1 MKKQRFNGPMGKW
14 MEQHLALRRSLGFI
28 YRTSE
33 YTLDAFDQHLANNFS
48 YCQTISREVVVSYL
62 NATHQDKPKTRS
74 QKVSEL
80 RQFSRFMFQ
89 FDPDTYIPE
98 KGLVGPAKVQIKQHI
113 FTEEEIIKLIKQTK
127 NFHVKKRNA
136 LLPHTYATIIGLL
149 WVTGMRIGEV
159 VQLKIEDVDTVE
171 GILYVRQTK
180 FFKSRLIPLS
190 KSTTQALVTYKE
202 QRSEFGYSGEPGT
215 PFFFNNRGKP
225 CITATTPR
233 TIKSLMEQVG
243 LKTIQGTTPRV
254 HDMRHSFATRW
265 LLDFY
270 KSNKDPTAYLA
281 VLATYLGHA
290 NIANTQ
296 LYLHPSIELMNIAAL
311 QLQAYT
317 HSFLGENHE
326 TRK

>member
-28 YRTSE
+28 YRTTE
-33 YTLDAFDQHLANNFS
+33 YTLDAFDQHLASNFPH
-48 YCQTISREVVVSYL
+48 CQTISREMVISYL
-62 NATHQDKPKTRS
+62 NATHHEKPGTRS
-74 QKVSEL
+74 QKVSDL

-98 KGLVGPAKVQIKQHI
+98 KGLVGPAKTQIKQHI
-113 FTEEEIIKLIKQTK
+113 FTEEEIIKLIKQAK
-127 NFHVKKRNA
+127 NFRVRKKNA

-159 VQLKIEDVDTVE
+159 VRLKIEDVDTVD

-190 KSTTQALVTYKE
+190 RSTIQALLTYKE
-202 QRSEFGYSGEPGT
+202 QRAEFGYSEEPGT
-215 PFFFNNRGKP
+215 PFFFNYRGKS

-233 TIKSLMEQVG
+233 VIKSLMEKIG

-254 HDMRHSFATRW
+254 HDIRHSFATRW
-265 LLDFY
+265 LLDLY
-270 KSNKDPTAYLA
+270 KSNKDPTVYLP

-296 LYLHPSIELMNIAAL
+296 LYLHPSIELMNIAGQ
-311 QLQAYT
+311 QLQNYT
-317 HSFLGENHE
+317 LSFLGENHE
-326 TRK
+326 TKK

>member
-1 MKKQRFNGPMGKW
+1 MV
-14 MEQHLALRRSLGFI
+14 I
-28 YRTSE
+28 
-33 YTLDAFDQHLANNFS
+33 
-48 YCQTISREVVVSYL
+48 SYL
-62 NATHQDKPKTRS
+62 NAIHHDKPKTRS
-74 QKVSEL
+74 KKVSDL

-98 KGLVGPAKVQIKQHI
+98 KNLVGPAKIQIKQHI
-113 FTEEEIIKLIKQTK
+113 FTEEEIIKLIKQAK
-127 NFHVKKRNA
+127 NFRLRKRNA

-149 WVTGMRIGEV
+149 WVTGMRIGEIV
-159 VQLKIEDVDTVE
+159 HLKIEDVDTIN

-190 KSTTQALVTYKE
+190 KSTIQALVTYKE
-202 QRSEFGYSGEPGT
+202 QRSAFGYGEEPGT
-215 PFFFNNRGKP
+215 AFFFNNRGKP

-233 TIKSLMEQVG
+233 TIKSLMEEVG

-254 HDMRHSFATRW
+254 HDIRHSFATRW

-270 KSNKDPTAYLA
+270 KSNKDPTAYLP

-296 LYLHPSIELMNIAAL
+296 IYLHPSIELMNIAGQKL
-311 QLQAYT
+311 QNYT
-317 HSFLGENHE
+317 LSFLGENNE
-326 TRK
+326 TKK